1 MKWIKSFNTIL
12 LIQKIKINI
21 KQKYL
26 LVMMLI
32 KNNFNFSQLVSKLNL
47 QVIQKGNTS
56 KYLYEKVIKLQIS
69 LKQKLY
75 YIIQNK

>member
-32 KNNFNFSQLVSKLNL
+32 KNNFNFNQLVSKLNL